1 MKTQRNCRHGFSK
14 PLLLITLAAI
24 VGFGL
29 LAMSQ
34 KQVGKLSKEVAGLK
48 SRVAELESSQLEPK
62 ALLRFQSQGAEI
74 ERLKKDAQ
82 ELPKLRGEITRL
94 RTRKAEFDKMEEE
107 IEPLKAAVREL
118 ASIKKQNNQLAN
130 REQYLTQLNRQIQG
144 QMAQGQQAVG
154 GKAVFAQYKQCVINL
169 KQLDGAAQ
177 QWALETKKIARSPV
191 EVEGIK
197 PYLRGSRLPLCP
209 IGGHYSFR
217 TVSES
222 PTCAV
227 HGGL

>member
-1 MKTQRNCRHGFSK
+1 M
-14 PLLLITLAAI
+14 AAI

-29 LAMSQ
+29 FARSQ
-34 KQVGKLSKEVAGLK
+34 KQAGKLSREVAGLK
-48 SRVAELESSQLEPK
+48 SRVAELESSHLEPK
-62 ALLRFQSQGAEI
+62 DLLRFRSQEEEI

-107 IEPLKAAVREL
+107 IGPLKAAVREL
-118 ASIKKQNNQLAN
+118 ANIKKQNNQLAN

-154 GKAVFAQYKQCVINL
+154 GKAVFAQYNQCVVNL

-177 QWALETKKIARSPV
+177 QWALETKKTARSPV

-197 PYLRGSRLPLCP
+197 PYLKGSRLPVCP
-209 IGGHYSFR
+209 NGGNYLFR
-217 TVSES
+217 TVAES
-222 PTCAV
+222 PTCSV
-227 HGGL
+227 HGEL